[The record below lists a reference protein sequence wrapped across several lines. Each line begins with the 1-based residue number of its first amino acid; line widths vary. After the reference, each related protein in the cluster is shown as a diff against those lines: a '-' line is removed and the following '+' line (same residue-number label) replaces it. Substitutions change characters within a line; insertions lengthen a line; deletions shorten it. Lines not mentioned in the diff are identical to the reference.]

1 MGYDA
6 AFDPATSQYGL
17 PGQQS
22 VHELILRNTGV
33 GDDAYDLLLSDYI
46 WPTTLLTTSP
56 ITLTAGMSATVS
68 VAVTVPEH
76 VSGQDSFI
84 LTAVSHAS
92 PGLAPTVTTFTELL
106 QIYLPYVMGN

>member
-1 MGYDA
+1 
-6 AFDPATSQYGL
+6 
-17 PGQQS
+17 
-22 VHELILRNTGV
+22 
-33 GDDAYDLLLSDYI
+33 
-46 WPTTLLTTSP
+46 
-56 ITLTAGMSATVS
+56 MSATVS

-76 VSGQDSFI
+76 VSDQDSFI